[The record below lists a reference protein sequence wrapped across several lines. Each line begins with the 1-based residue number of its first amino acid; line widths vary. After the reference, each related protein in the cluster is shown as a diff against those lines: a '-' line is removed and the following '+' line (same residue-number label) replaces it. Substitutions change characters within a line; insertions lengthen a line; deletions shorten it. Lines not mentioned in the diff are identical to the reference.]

1 VFDHVTIRVADRQ
14 ASERFYAAVLRAVGI
29 AQTYSGG
36 GFAEWDDF
44 SLAPADPEHPV
55 TRRLHAGFAA
65 PSRDAVDAFWRAG
78 RDAGAR
84 DGGAPGP
91 RPRYRDDYYGGF
103 LLDPDGNSVEA
114 VHHALTPERRGI
126 DHLWLR
132 VADLGAARPF
142 YETIAP
148 HAGLEVA
155 TPTPPSGP
163 NTTRA
168 TTARTSSTPT
178 ATMSRWCCT
187 PAEDRVAAARTR
199 GLRRDEAKP
208 DIVLSALLMIRRLA
222 AALRVALRE
231 QDFGRVLAAAL
242 LLIVIGTITYT
253 LGNGWSLGNGF
264 YVAVATLT
272 TSSVLDPSLTITDTW
287 LKVFTAAYIL
297 VGIGILVEVVRR
309 IGMGFVVAREEV
321 RAAKASE
328 GRRGGA
334 GRA

>member
-1 VFDHVTIRVADRQ
+1 
-14 ASERFYAAVLRAVGI
+14 L
-29 AQTYSGG
+29 
-36 GFAEWDDF
+36 
-44 SLAPADPEHPV
+44 
-55 TRRLHAGFAA
+55 
-65 PSRDAVDAFWRAG
+65 RAG
-78 RDAGAR
+78 RDAGAG

-199 GLRRDEAKP
+199 GLRRDEARP

-242 LLIVIGTITYT
+242 LLIVIGTITHT